1 VTGRGLRLTVLGGGG
16 FRVPLVYRALC
27 EADEDGARVEEVV
40 LHDVDAA
47 RLRLMRSVLAQVEA
61 EVVGRRA
68 PRVIVTTDLTEA
80 LRGADFVF
88 SAIRVGGLRG
98 RLCDE
103 RSAMAAGVIGQETTG
118 AGGVCYGL
126 RTVPEALRVASTI
139 RDVAPEAW
147 TINFTNP
154 AGMVTEAMSAVLGDR
169 VVGICDSPVGLCRRV
184 ARALGVDGPL
194 GGPNVRDTPG
204 VSRTLGPLRGAVRFD
219 YAGLNHLGWLNR
231 VLVDEV
237 DALPGLL
244 ADPERLTRIE
254 EGRLFGTEWLRTL
267 GAIPNEYLWY
277 WYFRTDAL
285 AAEQSA
291 EETRG
296 EFLLR
301 QQGAFYDA
309 VDDDDPA
316 KAYAL
321 WDRTRREREVSY
333 MADSREISGAGERD
347 SDDLDGG
354 GYDQVALRLLRA
366 IARDEPAELILN
378 VRNRGALPFLDD
390 DAVVE
395 VPCRVHAGGPTPVND
410 VGPLSMHA
418 QGLVTAVKDVERTA
432 IEAARSGSRDLAVRA
447 LAVHPLV
454 GSVPTAR
461 RILEAQ
467 LDGLPELAAVFRRE
481 RPRP

>member
-1 VTGRGLRLTVLGGGG
+1 MTARGLRLTVLGGGG

-27 EADEDGARVEEVV
+27 EEDGDGPRVDEVV
-40 LHDVDAA
+40 LHDVDSG
-47 RLRLMRSVLAQVEA
+47 RLRLMRSVLAHVESA
-61 EVVGRRA
+61 AAAGRA
-68 PRVIVTTDLTEA
+68 PRVTVTTDLADA

-88 SAIRVGGLRG
+88 SAIRVAGLVG
-98 RLCDE
+98 RVCDE
-103 RSAMAAGVIGQETTG
+103 HSALAAGVLGQETTG

-126 RTVPEALRVASTI
+126 RTVPEALRIAAAI

-184 ARALGVDGPL
+184 ARALDVAGAL
-194 GGPNVRDTPG
+194 GGPVLRDTPG
-204 VSRTLGPLRGAVRFD
+204 VSHNTGPPSAAVRFD

-231 VLVDEV
+231 VLVDGDDV
-237 DALPGLL
+237 LPGLL
-244 ADPERLTRIE
+244 ADAERLQRIE
-254 EGRLFGTEWLRTL
+254 EGRLFGSEWLQTL

-285 AAEQSA
+285 AAERSA
-291 EETRG
+291 TETRG

-301 QQGAFYDA
+301 QQQAFYDA
-309 VDDDDPA
+309 VADGDDPA
-316 KAYAL
+316 TAFAL
-321 WDRTRREREVSY
+321 WDRTRQEREVSY

-354 GYDQVALRLLRA
+354 GYDQVALALLRA

-378 VRNRGALPFLDD
+378 VRNRGSLPFLDA

-395 VPCRVHAGGPTPVND
+395 VPCRVDADGPAAVD

-432 IEAARSGSRDLAVRA
+432 IEAARSGSRNLAVRA

-461 RILEAQ
+461 QILDAQ
-467 LDGLPELAAVFRRE
+467 LDGLPELAAVFRR
-481 RPRP
+481 

>member
-1 VTGRGLRLTVLGGGG
+1 MTARGLRLTVLGGGG

-27 EADEDGARVEEVV
+27 EENDEGARVDEVV
-40 LHDVDAA
+40 LHDVELG
-47 RLRLMRSVLAQVEA
+47 RLRLMQSVLAHVESEA
-61 EVVGRRA
+61 RPGRA
-68 PRVIVTTDLTEA
+68 PRVTVTTNLTEA

-88 SAIRVGGLRG
+88 SAIRVAGLRG
-98 RLCDE
+98 RVCDE
-103 RSAMAAGVIGQETTG
+103 RSALSAGVLGQETTG

-126 RTVPEALRVASTI
+126 RTVPEALRVASII

-184 ARALGVDGPL
+184 ARVLGVP
-194 GGPNVRDTPG
+194 
-204 VSRTLGPLRGAVRFD
+204 SEGARFD

-231 VLVDEV
+231 VLVDGV
-237 DALPGLL
+237 DVLPSLL
-244 ADPERLTRIE
+244 ADAEQLRRIE
-254 EGRLFGTEWLRTL
+254 EGRLFGTDWLRTL
-267 GAIPNEYLWY
+267 GSIPNEYLWY
-277 WYFRTDAL
+277 WYFRTDAI

-309 VDDDDPA
+309 IADSDDPA
-316 KAYAL
+316 TAYAS
-321 WDRTRREREVSY
+321 WDRTRKERESSY

-354 GYDQVALRLLRA
+354 GYDQVALALLRA
-366 IARDEPAELILN
+366 IARDEPTELILN
-378 VRNRGALPFLDD
+378 VRNRGRLQFLDD

-395 VPCRVHAGGPTPVND
+395 VPCRVDAGGPSAVD

-418 QGLVTAVKDVERTA
+418 QGIVTSVKDVERTT
-432 IEAARSGSRDLAVRA
+432 IEAARTGSQDLAVRA

-461 RILEAQ
+461 RILDAEMEA
-467 LDGLPELAAVFRRE
+467 LPELAAVFRRS
-481 RPRP
+481 RG

>member
-1 VTGRGLRLTVLGGGG
+1 MSSGLRLTVLGGGG

-27 EADEDGARVEEVV
+27 EEDAGGARVDEVV
-40 LHDVDAA
+40 LHDVSAD
-47 RLRLMRSVLAQVEA
+47 RLRLMRSVLAHVESGA
-61 EVVGRRA
+61 PPGRA
-68 PRVIVTTDLTEA
+68 PRVTVTTDLIEA
-80 LRGADFVF
+80 VRGADFVF
-88 SAIRVGGLRG
+88 SAMRVAGLRG
-98 RLCDE
+98 RVCDE

-126 RTVPEALRVASTI
+126 RTVPEALRVASVI

-169 VVGICDSPVGLCRRV
+169 VVGICDSPVGLVRRV
-184 ARALGVDGPL
+184 ARVRDLDAPV
-194 GGPNVRDTPG
+194 GGPMLRDTPG
-204 VSRTLGPLRGAVRFD
+204 ESRNMGPPSGAVRFD

-231 VLVDEV
+231 VLVDGV
-237 DALPGLL
+237 DVLPGLL
-244 ADPERLTRIE
+244 TDAARLRRIE
-254 EGRLFGTEWLRTL
+254 EGRMFGPDWLRTL
-267 GAIPNEYLWY
+267 RAIPNEYLWY

-291 EETRG
+291 SETRG

-309 VDDDDPA
+309 VADAGDPA
-316 KAYAL
+316 AAYGL
-321 WDRTRREREVSY
+321 WDRTRQEREVSY

-347 SDDLDGG
+347 SEDLDGG
-354 GYDQVALRLLRA
+354 GYDQVALALLRA
-366 IARDEPAELILN
+366 IAHDEPAELVLN

-395 VPCRVHAGGPTPVND
+395 VPCRVDAGGPVAAD

-418 QGLVTAVKDVERTA
+418 QSLMTAVKDVERTT

-447 LAVHPLV
+447 LALHPLV
-454 GSVPTAR
+454 GSVPVAR
-461 RILEAQ
+461 RILDAEIDA
-467 LDGLPELAAVFRRE
+467 LAELAAVLTR
-481 RPRP
+481 